1 MNTRG
6 NQRYIQT
13 KEKIEAVFLE
23 LLKEKDISK
32 ISVSEICRLAGIHRT
47 TFYGHFEDIYAL
59 MRSIVGEMY
68 TQLLDF
74 FIIDEKVWLPGG
86 FLQLFEFIRENKDF
100 FRSYLE
106 SYSRQSLAFQALP
119 TVMED
124 NLKRLIREFDF
135 ATKEELYY
143 HQTFV
148 CEGLTARIKLWISRG
163 CAESPEEMCRILE
176 KEYSPNRSF
185 FAQ

>member
-6 NQRYIQT
+6 NQRYFQT

-59 MRSIVGEMY
+59 MRGIVGNMY

-106 SYSRQSLAFQALP
+106 SYSQQSLAFQALP

-143 HQTFV
+143 HQTFF
-148 CEGLTARIKLWISRG
+148 CEGLKAMIKLWISRD

>member
-74 FIIDEKVWLPGG
+74 L
-86 FLQLFEFIRENKDF
+86 
-100 FRSYLE
+100 S
-106 SYSRQSLAFQALP
+106 
-119 TVMED
+119 
-124 NLKRLIREFDF
+124 
-135 ATKEELYY
+135 
-143 HQTFV
+143 
-148 CEGLTARIKLWISRG
+148 
-163 CAESPEEMCRILE
+163 
-176 KEYSPNRSF
+176 
-185 FAQ
+185 